1 MTFTVGGR
9 GGHLQVLLLVAA
21 LRNAGAQGLAEVEAE
36 AGSGRKRVA
45 GRRVLPR
52 QQQQAAAAP
61 ADVQQAAAV
70 HGAARFWR
78 GFGGRTALVVWSG
91 RTARG
96 ELGAALSLLYTKN
109 LMGHLTSPLP
119 AEAHNSNSPQKKP
132 QV

>member
-1 MTFTVGGR
+1 M
-9 GGHLQVLLLVAA
+9 LLLVAA

-70 HGAARFWR
+70 HGAAQFWAGQR
-78 GFGGRTALVVWSG
+78 DFGADLAGGGGRCSWSG
-91 RTARG
+91 
-96 ELGAALSLLYTKN
+96 GAGGRSWSGAGSCC
-109 LMGHLTSPLP
+109 
-119 AEAHNSNSPQKKP
+119 
-132 QV
+132 V

>member
-1 MTFTVGGR
+1 M
-9 GGHLQVLLLVAA
+9 LLLVAA

-52 QQQQAAAAP
+52 QQQAAAAP

-70 HGAARFWR
+70 HEAARIWR
-78 GFGGRTALVVWSG
+78 FGGRTALVVWSG

-119 AEAHNSNSPQKKP
+119 AEAHNSNSPQKNPKSDRFST
-132 QV
+132 

>member
-61 ADVQQAAAV
+61 AE
-70 HGAARFWR
+70 
-78 GFGGRTALVVWSG
+78 GGRAEGGGGPRG
-91 RTARG
+91 RDFGRG
-96 ELGAALSLLYTKN
+96 ERRRSGAGGRLGAALSLLYIEN

-119 AEAHNSNSPQKKP
+119 AQAHKSNSPQNNSKSDRFST
-132 QV
+132 

>member
-21 LRNAGAQGLAEVEAE
+21 LRNADAQGLAEVEAE
-36 AGSGRKRVA
+36 VGSGRKRVA

-78 GFGGRTALVVWSG
+78 GFGDLAGERRSWSGAGRQLVVS
-91 RTARG
+91 
-96 ELGAALSLLYTKN
+96 
-109 LMGHLTSPLP
+109 
-119 AEAHNSNSPQKKP
+119 
-132 QV
+132 

>member
-1 MTFTVGGR
+1 M
-9 GGHLQVLLLVAA
+9 LLLVAA

-70 HGAARFWR
+70 HGAARIWR
-78 GFGGRTALVVWSG
+78 FGGRTALVVWSG

-119 AEAHNSNSPQKKP
+119 AEAHNSNSPKKTP
-132 QV
+132 SLIVFQPDRCD

>member
-1 MTFTVGGR
+1 M
-9 GGHLQVLLLVAA
+9 LLLVAA
-21 LRNAGAQGLAEVEAE
+21 LRNASAQGLAEVEAE

-45 GRRVLPR
+45 GRRVLR

-70 HGAARFWR
+70 HGAARIWR
-78 GFGGRTALVVWSG
+78 FGGRTALVVWSG

-96 ELGAALSLLYTKN
+96 ELGAARSLLYTKN

-119 AEAHNSNSPQKKP
+119 AEAHNSNSPQKNPKSDRFST
-132 QV
+132 

>member
-61 ADVQQAAAV
+61 ADVQQVAAV

-78 GFGGRTALVVWSG
+78 GFGDLASEWRSWSGAGGRLVVSW
-91 RTARG
+91 
-96 ELGAALSLLYTKN
+96 ELLCL
-109 LMGHLTSPLP
+109 
-119 AEAHNSNSPQKKP
+119 
-132 QV
+132 

>member
-1 MTFTVGGR
+1 
-9 GGHLQVLLLVAA
+9 VLLLVAA

-45 GRRVLPR
+45 SRRVLPWQ

-78 GFGGRTALVVWSG
+78 RFGDLAGERRSWFGAGGRLVVSW
-91 RTARG
+91 
-96 ELGAALSLLYTKN
+96 ELLCLFYIPKT
-109 LMGHLTSPLP
+109 
-119 AEAHNSNSPQKKP
+119 
-132 QV
+132 